1 MLQKTQTDR
10 RLKPPQHVV
19 VLIISTAPRE
29 CSCSMENHGAFRL
42 LTNLEIAKLSPD
54 AAEMPASKMR
64 LPFAEPM
71 SSTKMTVAGV
81 RQAMGDAGVLPP
93 AAKVV
98 LFFKNEEGDFVNL
111 PSPEVAWPSCCIS
124 YGVLKAWFMC
134 MPEAPATTP
143 SKRGWSCCGP
153 QVHRLPKNKS
163 ATLDKAGYSLLAA
176 ARDGCVSCVKYWL
189 DFGVNANFE
198 SSNNKYTAIDFAV
211 WAEEEFRISISE
223 AEQVIKVLV
232 AAGGRANER

>member
-1 MLQKTQTDR
+1 
-10 RLKPPQHVV
+10 
-19 VLIISTAPRE
+19 
-29 CSCSMENHGAFRL
+29 
-42 LTNLEIAKLSPD
+42 
-54 AAEMPASKMR
+54 
-64 LPFAEPM
+64 
-71 SSTKMTVAGV
+71 MTVAGV